1 MARVHP
7 FQSNFTAGELTPK
20 LAGQID
26 FKKYA
31 NGLETLQN
39 MTVFPQGGAARRY
52 GTRFVGPVKNHS
64 QNVRLIPFEFNVEQS
79 YCLEFGHQYLRFY
92 KDNGI
97 ITENDKTIT
106 GITQA
111 NPAVVTASSHGYSN
125 GDEVIITAVNGMTQ
139 INGKRYKVANKTT
152 NTFQVTDLD
161 GNNIN
166 STSFTAYASGGDA
179 NKIYEISTNITES
192 MLYEI
197 QFTQSADIM
206 YIVHET
212 IAPQKL
218 SRTGHTSWTIGNETF
233 TNGPFLDDG
242 TTAAWS
248 GSNGYPRTVS
258 FYEQRL
264 VFGGSTKYP
273 QTGHHNQVHTQTLT

>member
-97 ITENDKTIT
+97 IQK
-106 GITQA
+106 
-111 NPAVVTASSHGYSN
+111 
-125 GDEVIITAVNGMTQ
+125 MTKQLLALHKQ
-139 INGKRYKVANKTT
+139 IL
-152 NTFQVTDLD
+152 Q
-161 GNNIN
+161 
-166 STSFTAYASGGDA
+166 
-179 NKIYEISTNITES
+179 
-192 MLYEI
+192 
-197 QFTQSADIM
+197 
-206 YIVHET
+206 
-212 IAPQKL
+212 
-218 SRTGHTSWTIGNETF
+218 
-233 TNGPFLDDG
+233 
-242 TTAAWS
+242 
-248 GSNGYPRTVS
+248 
-258 FYEQRL
+258 
-264 VFGGSTKYP
+264 
-273 QTGHHNQVHTQTLT
+273 